1 MITRRQMLATAAA
14 GTAGLMLR
22 PSWTY
27 RSRWLRSLASLDLI
41 VAESWPYSI
50 PACIAYSKFQAE
62 PIRNMMHKGMT
73 ELTGAGNW
81 AEAWRVFVEPG
92 DVVGIKVNPV
102 GQPHVI
108 RAPRSSIRSWMD

>member
-14 GTAGLMLR
+14 GTAGLLFR

-27 RSRWLRSLASLDLI
+27 SKPLASKLGI
-41 VAESWPYSI
+41 PGPFRGRVVAVQH

-81 AEAWRVFVEPG
+81 AEAWRLFVEPG

-102 GQPHVI
+102 GSAARHLV
-108 RAPRSSIRSWMD
+108 R